1 MADDRLCPFYVGPGN
16 RAVEWLQHDFWL
28 GSTVVM
34 DQDIKDTIAGAVLY
48 ATLIITMPVALV
60 SAIIW
65 SGYEWMKTRN

>member
-1 MADDRLCPFYVGPGN
+1 
-16 RAVEWLQHDFWL
+16 
-28 GSTVVM
+28 M